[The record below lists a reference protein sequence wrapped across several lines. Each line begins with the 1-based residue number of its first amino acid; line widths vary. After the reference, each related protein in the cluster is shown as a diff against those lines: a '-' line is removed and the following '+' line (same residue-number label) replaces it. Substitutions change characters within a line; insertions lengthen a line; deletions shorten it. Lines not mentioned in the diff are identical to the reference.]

1 MFNVLERIT
10 ELRKARNW
18 SVYKLA
24 KLSGIPQSTIATWYS
39 KNLYP
44 PVDKIEMLCIS
55 FEISLAEFFV
65 DSKNKADISS
75 EFIYKFNLLP
85 KNEQD
90 IVIYII
96 NNFIKQ

>member
-75 EFIYKFNLLP
+75 EFIYKFNLLS